1 MNRVIYINNIYFK
14 RRHLHVYLS
23 KDRYRE
29 IQVE

>member
-1 MNRVIYINNIYFK
+1 MNKAIYINRINSK

>member
-1 MNRVIYINNIYFK
+1 MNKAIYINSINFN

>member
-1 MNRVIYINNIYFK
+1 MNRVIYINNINFK
-14 RRHLHVYLS
+14 RRLLHVYLS